1 MSILFVGPYRQPDEW
16 GKRSFNLL
24 SCIKTL
30 DLNITARPL
39 FLAGLPALQH
49 VEETEYIKF
58 DNYDILIQHAL
69 PQYFVA
75 DSRFKKNIGV
85 IDLETIDIRYTGWLY
100 KLNLLDEI
108 WISSSRVK
116 EYLEKEFP
124 DKTIRNIPHSL
135 DTSVA
140 SNPPKTDPI
149 NGLSSDRF
157 KFYFIADANPKNGLE
172 ELLIAYYKSFT
183 SQDQVQL
190 VLFLPNVS
198 PSIFEPVFQQCVA
211 RAGSLYD
218 QALTPLVHVVNMELN
233 AEQLIATHDQCD
245 CFISPSHSL
254 STQNLP
260 LQAATFGNTP
270 IVTDGVGTAEV
281 LTDKNAWLIESYD
294 ECCALGE
301 RPFPDVFTAK
311 ETIRK
316 PIINSLSSCLLEA
329 YNNKYIRDKKK
340 VSNEELRQSLSHQT
354 IAEILKDYVCI
365 P

>member
-24 SCIKTL
+24 SCIKALNL
-30 DLNITARPL
+30 DVTARPL
-39 FLAGLPALQH
+39 FLAALPSLQH
-49 VEETEYIKF
+49 SEESEYNRF

-85 IDLETIDIRYTGWLY
+85 IDIETINLRYTGWLH
-100 KLNLLDEI
+100 KFNLLDEI
-108 WISSSRVK
+108 WVNSERVK
-116 EYLEKEFP
+116 KYLEQELP
-124 DKTIRNIPHSL
+124 DKTIRNVPNSL

-140 SNPPKTDPI
+140 SNPPKNDPI
-149 NGLSSDRF
+149 NGLAPNRF
-157 KFYFIADANPKNGLE
+157 KFYFVADTNPKNGLE

-190 VLFLPNVS
+190 VLFLPNI
-198 PSIFEPVFQQCVA
+198 PPATFEPIFQNCVA

-233 AEQLIATHDQCD
+233 SDQVIAIHDQCD
-245 CFISPSHSL
+245 CLVSPSHSL
-254 STQNLP
+254 STQHLP
-260 LQAATFGNTP
+260 LEAATFANTP
-270 IVTDGVGTAEV
+270 IVTDGTGTAEV
-281 LTDKNAWLIESYD
+281 LTDNNAWLIESYD

-316 PIINSLSSCLLEA
+316 PIINSLSYCLLEA
-329 YNNKYIRDKKK
+329 YNNKYKRDKKK
-340 VSNEELRQSLSHQT
+340 ASNEKLRQSLSYPT